1 MKILSSLLKYYPV
14 TCLFAVSLIASTV
27 CSLLLISSG
36 LSSSMFTDICI
47 VWAWFSFIGTL
58 IAFAGESGK
67 RIHGRKVG

>member
-1 MKILSSLLKYYPV
+1 MKILRSLLKYYPV

-36 LSSSMFTDICI
+36 LSSMFTDICI
-47 VWAWFSFIGTL
+47 VWAWFFFIGTL